1 MTPTTLTQCLKAS
14 AYMCFYVKKHLDYKP
29 YMTPSYV
36 LIRETEI
43 VKERQREREKELERM
58 KEVDNEILA
67 TI

>member
-1 MTPTTLTQCLKAS
+1 
-14 AYMCFYVKKHLDYKP
+14 MCFYVKKHLDYQP

-36 LIRETEI
+36 RIREGEI

-58 KEVDNEILA
+58 KEVENDLLA

>member
-1 MTPTTLTQCLKAS
+1 
-14 AYMCFYVKKHLDYKP
+14 MCFYVKKHLDYKP